1 MLGMAIRR
9 HYIGH
14 DRVIVFS
21 DMQTAD
27 QVPALQGATVY
38 VFNTGGYAKTPLEV
52 GSHGRY
58 ELGGFTD
65 ATFRLMKVLDERQD
79 DAWPF

>member
-1 MLGMAIRR
+1 MLGKAIRR
-9 HYIGH
+9 HYNGH

-27 QVPALQGATVY
+27 QVPSLRGARVY
-38 VFNTGGYAKTPLEV
+38 VFNTGGYAKTPLAV
-52 GSHGRY
+52 GSDGRY
-58 ELGGFTD
+58 ELGGFSD
-65 ATFRLMKVLDERQD
+65 ATFRLMKVLDEHRD